1 MDVLFFLSF
10 FFFFL
15 LNDIVLVRDADSQP
29 NADNLR

>member
-1 MDVLFFLSF
+1 MDVLFFLS